1 MPEELN
7 TITLGENTLRL
18 ENLKLPN
25 GNTYILG
32 CSFEEAQEIYQ
43 VLSENIASVNN
54 DVEELKEAELVV
66 ATSLNDLNS
75 KIMSLTQENTSLKNE
90 IAELKELIKKQYM
103 AYYDVDATKGIGE
116 NNTYIT
122 HSHKKFNSYTM

>member
-1 MPEELN
+1 MSENLN
-7 TITLGENTLRL
+7 EITLGENVLRL
-18 ENLKLPN
+18 EHIKLPN

-32 CSFEEAQEIYQ
+32 CSFEEAQGIYQ
-43 VLSENIASVNN
+43 VLSENIKAVNT
-54 DVEELKEAELVV
+54 DVEELKESELVV
-66 ATSLNDLNS
+66 ATSLNDLNL

-122 HSHKKFNSYTM
+122 TQS

>member
-1 MPEELN
+1 MSENLN
-7 TITLGENTLRL
+7 EITLGENVLRL
-18 ENLKLPN
+18 EHIKLPN
-25 GNTYILG
+25 GNTYVLG

-43 VLSENIASVNN
+43 VLSENIEAVNT
-54 DVEELKEAELVV
+54 DVEELKESELVI
-66 ATSLNDLNS
+66 ATSLNDLNL

-122 HSHKKFNSYTM
+122 TQS

>member
-43 VLSENIASVNN
+43 VLSENIKAVNT
-54 DVEELKEAELVV
+54 DVEELRESELVI

-122 HSHKKFNSYTM
+122 TQS

>member
-25 GNTYILG
+25 GNTYVLG

-43 VLSENIASVNN
+43 VLSENIKAVNT
-54 DVEELKEAELVV
+54 DVEELKESELVV
-66 ATSLNDLNS
+66 ATSLNDLNL

-122 HSHKKFNSYTM
+122 TQS

>member
-1 MPEELN
+1 MSENLN
-7 TITLGENTLRL
+7 EITLGENVLRL
-18 ENLKLPN
+18 EHIKLPN
-25 GNTYILG
+25 GNTYVLG

-43 VLSENIASVNN
+43 VLSENIEAVNT
-54 DVEELKEAELVV
+54 DVDELKESELVV

-116 NNTYIT
+116 NNTYST
-122 HSHKKFNSYTM
+122 TQP

>member
-43 VLSENIASVNN
+43 VLSENIEAVNT

-116 NNTYIT
+116 NNTYST
-122 HSHKKFNSYTM
+122 TQS

>member
-1 MPEELN
+1 MSENLDE
-7 TITLGENTLRL
+7 ITLGENVLRL
-18 ENLKLPN
+18 EHIKLPN
-25 GNTYILG
+25 GNTYVLG

-43 VLSENIASVNN
+43 VLSENIEAVNT

-66 ATSLNDLNS
+66 STSLNDLNS

-122 HSHKKFNSYTM
+122 TQS

>member
-43 VLSENIASVNN
+43 VLSNNIEAINT
-54 DVEELKEAELVV
+54 DVEELKESELVV

-75 KIMSLTQENTSLKNE
+75 KIISLTQENTSLKNE

-116 NNTYIT
+116 NNTYST
-122 HSHKKFNSYTM
+122 TQS

>member
-43 VLSENIASVNN
+43 VLSENIEAVNT

-66 ATSLNDLNS
+66 ATSLNDLNL

-122 HSHKKFNSYTM
+122 TQS

>member
-43 VLSENIASVNN
+43 VLSENIKAVNT
-54 DVEELKEAELVV
+54 DVEELKESELVI
-66 ATSLNDLNS
+66 ATSLNDLNL

-122 HSHKKFNSYTM
+122 TQS

>member
-1 MPEELN
+1 MSENLN
-7 TITLGENTLRL
+7 EITLGENVLRL
-18 ENLKLPN
+18 EHIKLPN

-43 VLSENIASVNN
+43 VLSENIEAVNT

-66 ATSLNDLNS
+66 STSLNDLNS

-122 HSHKKFNSYTM
+122 T

>member
-1 MPEELN
+1 MSENLN
-7 TITLGENTLRL
+7 EITLGENVLRL
-18 ENLKLPN
+18 EHIKLPN

-43 VLSENIASVNN
+43 VLSENIEAVNT

-75 KIMSLTQENTSLKNE
+75 KIISLTQENTSLKNE

-122 HSHKKFNSYTM
+122 TQS

>member
-7 TITLGENTLRL
+7 TITLGKNALRL
-18 ENLKLPN
+18 ETLKLPN

-43 VLSENIASVNN
+43 VLSDNIEAINT
-54 DVEELKEAELVV
+54 DVEELKESELVV

-75 KIMSLTQENTSLKNE
+75 TLAI
-90 IAELKELIKKQYM
+90 
-103 AYYDVDATKGIGE
+103 
-116 NNTYIT
+116 
-122 HSHKKFNSYTM
+122 

>member
-32 CSFEEAQEIYQ
+32 CSFEEAQKIYQ
-43 VLSENIASVNN
+43 VLSENIEAVNT

-66 ATSLNDLNS
+66 STSLNDLNS

-103 AYYDVDATKGIGE
+103 AYYDLDATKGIGE
-116 NNTYIT
+116 NNTYST
-122 HSHKKFNSYTM
+122 TQS

>member
-1 MPEELN
+1 MSENLDE
-7 TITLGENTLRL
+7 ITLGENVLRL
-18 ENLKLPN
+18 EHIKLPN

-43 VLSENIASVNN
+43 VLSENIEAVNT

-122 HSHKKFNSYTM
+122 TQS

>member
-32 CSFEEAQEIYQ
+32 CSFEEAQKIYQ
-43 VLSENIASVNN
+43 VLSENIGAINT
-54 DVEELKEAELVV
+54 DVEELKESELVV
-66 ATSLNDLNS
+66 ATSLNDLNL

-116 NNTYIT
+116 NNTYST
-122 HSHKKFNSYTM
+122 TQS

>member
-1 MPEELN
+1 MSENLN
-7 TITLGENTLRL
+7 EITLGENVLRL
-18 ENLKLPN
+18 EHIKLPS
-25 GNTYILG
+25 GNTYVLG

-43 VLSENIASVNN
+43 VLSENIEAVNT

-116 NNTYIT
+116 NNTYST
-122 HSHKKFNSYTM
+122 TQS

>member
-43 VLSENIASVNN
+43 VLSENIKAVNT

-66 ATSLNDLNS
+66 STSLNDLNL

-122 HSHKKFNSYTM
+122 TQS

>member
-7 TITLGENTLRL
+7 TITLGENVLRL
-18 ENLKLPN
+18 EHIKLPN
-25 GNTYILG
+25 GNTYVLG

-43 VLSENIASVNN
+43 VLSENIESVNN

-66 ATSLNDLNS
+66 ATSLNDLNL

-122 HSHKKFNSYTM
+122 TQS

>member
-7 TITLGENTLRL
+7 TITLGENVLRL
-18 ENLKLPN
+18 EHIKLPN
-25 GNTYILG
+25 GNTYVLG

-43 VLSENIASVNN
+43 VLSKNIEAVNT
-54 DVEELKEAELVV
+54 DVEELKESELVI

-75 KIMSLTQENTSLKNE
+75 KIISLTQENTSLKNE

-122 HSHKKFNSYTM
+122 TQS

>member
-1 MPEELN
+1 MPEEIN

-43 VLSENIASVNN
+43 VLSENIVAVNT
-54 DVEELKEAELVV
+54 DVEDLK
-66 ATSLNDLNS
+66 
-75 KIMSLTQENTSLKNE
+75 IENTALKNRVTALE
-90 IAELKELIKKQYM
+90 TELTNLRQLLEDKYM

-116 NNTYIT
+116 NNTYST
-122 HSHKKFNSYTM
+122 TQS

>member
-7 TITLGENTLRL
+7 TITLGENVLRL
-18 ENLKLPN
+18 EHIKLPN

-43 VLSENIASVNN
+43 VLSENIKAVNT
-54 DVEELKEAELVV
+54 DVEELKESELVV
-66 ATSLNDLNS
+66 ATSLNDLNL

-122 HSHKKFNSYTM
+122 TQS

>member
-43 VLSENIASVNN
+43 VLSENIEAINT
-54 DVEELKEAELVV
+54 DVEDLKTENAE
-66 ATSLNDLNS
+66 
-75 KIMSLTQENTSLKNE
+75 
-90 IAELKELIKKQYM
+90 IKK
-103 AYYDVDATKGIGE
+103 K
-116 NNTYIT
+116 
-122 HSHKKFNSYTM
+122 

>member
-43 VLSENIASVNN
+43 VLSENIEAVNT

-75 KIMSLTQENTSLKNE
+75 KIISLTQENTSLKNE

-116 NNTYIT
+116 NNTYST
-122 HSHKKFNSYTM
+122 TQS

>member
-7 TITLGENTLRL
+7 TITLGENVLRL
-18 ENLKLPN
+18 EHIKLPN
-25 GNTYILG
+25 GNTYVLG

-43 VLSENIASVNN
+43 VLSENIKAVNT
-54 DVEELKEAELVV
+54 DVEELKESELVV
-66 ATSLNDLNS
+66 STSLNDLNS

-122 HSHKKFNSYTM
+122 TQS

>member
-43 VLSENIASVNN
+43 VLSENIKAVNT

-66 ATSLNDLNS
+66 STSLNDLNS

-90 IAELKELIKKQYM
+90 IAELKELIQKQYM

-122 HSHKKFNSYTM
+122 TQS

>member
-43 VLSENIASVNN
+43 VLSENIVAVNTV
-54 DVEELKEAELVV
+54 VEDLK
-66 ATSLNDLNS
+66 
-75 KIMSLTQENTSLKNE
+75 IENTALKNRVTALE
-90 IAELKELIKKQYM
+90 TELTNLRQLLEDKYM

-116 NNTYIT
+116 NNTYST
-122 HSHKKFNSYTM
+122 TQS

>member
-43 VLSENIASVNN
+43 VLSKNIEAVNT
-54 DVEELKEAELVV
+54 DVEELKESELVI

-75 KIMSLTQENTSLKNE
+75 KIISLTQENTSLKNE

-122 HSHKKFNSYTM
+122 TQS

>member
-1 MPEELN
+1 MSENLN
-7 TITLGENTLRL
+7 EITLGENVLRL
-18 ENLKLPN
+18 EHIKLPN

-43 VLSENIASVNN
+43 VLSENIKAVNT

-66 ATSLNDLNS
+66 STSLNDLNS

-122 HSHKKFNSYTM
+122 T

>member
-43 VLSENIASVNN
+43 VLSENIESVNN

-122 HSHKKFNSYTM
+122 TQS

>member
-43 VLSENIASVNN
+43 VLSENIKAVNT

-66 ATSLNDLNS
+66 ATSLNDLNL

-122 HSHKKFNSYTM
+122 TQS

>member
-7 TITLGENTLRL
+7 TITLGENVLRL
-18 ENLKLPN
+18 EHIKLPN

-43 VLSENIASVNN
+43 VLSENIKAVNT
-54 DVEELKEAELVV
+54 DVEELKEAQLVV
-66 ATSLNDLNS
+66 STSLNDLNS

-122 HSHKKFNSYTM
+122 TQS

>member
-43 VLSENIASVNN
+43 VLSENIEAVNT

-66 ATSLNDLNS
+66 STSLNDLNS
-75 KIMSLTQENTSLKNE
+75 KIISLTQENTSLKNE

-116 NNTYIT
+116 NNTYST
-122 HSHKKFNSYTM
+122 TQS